1 MTEENTTSQTFTDNS
16 LVVEMGQEAQPPVP
30 NNIVQGSKIKQK
42 AVGSNALANANLNL
56 HFDQKLFY
64 DVALTQTAKYDEN
77 LLDTWNVKNLF
88 GKVDPSGFAIYPSES
103 FLKLFPT
110 TKDDK
115 EIWGLNFV
123 VDLFEEMQLLMAAY
137 VNKASSMFGAGHSAF
152 MPLKVAKGWS
162 SVEVEYHKWMTQ
174 VFDVFTSD
182 YIRGRRKESIVDFK
196 SFVKLFLEFIKGFSS
211 DFVFTFSGYILSS
224 DCSRLNSGLV
234 IDLFD
239 KRYDQDGYKFQ
250 KYFFD
255 TNFEFYR
262 YLTGVSGFAIDKN
275 IPWRL
280 HVNLNNPKVRDKY
293 LARVVSTAYS
303 PQKLYSTVFRH
314 AFRQDIQLLRFHM
327 ATFYNN
333 YVNLNPITE
342 KPKLFGGPKSAL
354 LPYCGTQQK
363 AVTMEQIFLDSEMAF
378 IDGVLDPKSA
388 YFKKYDDIFWLRM
401 YIDIKV
407 AEYGIK
413 FRPGRRQKFIKDAI
427 FYNNLKGLNASLA
440 KVVLD
445 LKYLRGVQLMKTAGL
460 KGERKGTATPGALVS
475 TPTVGSYGGG
485 GSGGY

>member
-16 LVVEMGQEAQPPVP
+16 LVVSAGSPAEAPIPT
-30 NNIVQGSKIKQK
+30 NIIQGSKVKQK
-42 AVGSNALANANLNL
+42 AVGSNSMSNSNLSL

-64 DVALTQTAKYDEN
+64 DIALTQTAQFDKN

-88 GKVDPSGFAIYPSES
+88 GKVDPKGFAIYPSET

-123 VDLFEEMQLLMAAY
+123 VDLFEEMQMLMSAY
-137 VNKASSMFGAGHSAF
+137 TNKASSMFGAGHSAF

-162 SVEVEYHKWMTQ
+162 SVAVEYHKWMSE
-174 VFDVFTSD
+174 VYEVFTTD
-182 YIRGRRKESIVDFK
+182 YIRGSRKESIVDFK
-196 SFVKLFLEFIKGFSS
+196 SFAKLFLGFIKDFSD
-211 DFVFTFSGYILSS
+211 DFVFTFSGYVMSS
-224 DCSRLNSGLV
+224 RCSRLSSGLV
-234 IDLFD
+234 VDLFD
-239 KRYDQDGYKFQ
+239 KKYDQDSFKFQ

-293 LARVVSTAYS
+293 LARVISTGYS
-303 PQKLYSTVFRH
+303 PEKVYSTVFKQ
-314 AFRQDIQLLRFHM
+314 AFRQDVELLRFHM
-327 ATFYNN
+327 ANFYNN

-342 KPKLFGGPKSAL
+342 RPKLLQHCTDK
-354 LPYCGTQQK
+354 QK
-363 AVTMEQIFLDSEMAF
+363 PVTMEQIFLESEDAF
-378 IDGVLDPKSA
+378 IDGNLNPNSD
-388 YFKKYDDIFWLRM
+388 YFKKYDDVFWLKI
-401 YIDIKV
+401 YIDIKSI
-407 AEYGIK
+407 EYRIK
-413 FRPGRRQKFIKDAI
+413 FRKGRKQKFVKDMI
-427 FYNNLKGLNASLA
+427 FYQNLKGFDATLS
-440 KVVLD
+440 KVIVE
-445 LKYLRGVQLMKTAGL
+445 LKYLREVQLMRVARL
-460 KGERKGTATPGALVS
+460 KGHGSTSLATQQVT

-485 GSGGY
+485 DSGGY